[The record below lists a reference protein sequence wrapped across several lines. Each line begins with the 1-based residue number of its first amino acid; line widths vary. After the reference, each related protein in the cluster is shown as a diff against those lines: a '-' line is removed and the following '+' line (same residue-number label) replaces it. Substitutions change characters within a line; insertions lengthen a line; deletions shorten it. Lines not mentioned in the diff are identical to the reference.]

1 MIQERPPAS
10 MLLEQPVFCA
20 SFQCSAA
27 AAAAAVAVA
36 VVPVPVAFPV
46 PVASMWFTA

>member
-20 SFQCSAA
+20 SFQSSS
-27 AAAAAVAVA
+27 AAVAVA